1 MTPNFQ
7 YQQRVFQDIMFGANL
22 VILAQ
27 ICEWIIVQKERE
39 RLSLSAFLGTEDIVV
54 HIVHTSHVIKTYTLE

>member
-7 YQQRVFQDIMFGANL
+7 YQLRVSQDIMFGANL

-27 ICEWIIVQKERE
+27 ICEWIIVQRERE
-39 RLSLSAFLGTEDIVV
+39 RLSLSDFLGTEDIVV
-54 HIVHTSHVIKTYTLE
+54 HIVHTSHVIITYTLE

>member
-7 YQQRVFQDIMFGANL
+7 YQLRVFQDIMFGANL

-27 ICEWIIVQKERE
+27 ICEWIIVE
-39 RLSLSAFLGTEDIVV
+39 AFEVFV
-54 HIVHTSHVIKTYTLE
+54 NKSMEQHTC